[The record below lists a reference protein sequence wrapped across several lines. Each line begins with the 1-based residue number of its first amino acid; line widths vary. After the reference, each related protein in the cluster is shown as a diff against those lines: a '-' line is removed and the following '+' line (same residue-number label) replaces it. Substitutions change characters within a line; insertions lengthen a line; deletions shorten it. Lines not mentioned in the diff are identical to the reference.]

1 MRVLMVSPHPVY
13 SPRGTPISVFNRCQ
27 ALCALGHEVDLVTYP
42 VGEDRPFDGLRY
54 IRAAVPGV
62 HQVAVGPS
70 FAKLVLNAATTVRA
84 FRQAIGGRGT
94 YDVVHTHEEAGLFG
108 PILARLCGVPHVYDM
123 GNDWADVLRNYGL
136 GPRNPLTMMAE
147 ALENAVISRSDAV
160 IAHFPL
166 ISDRITAGS
175 STPVETVFNISLEAE
190 ADPAAAADIRRSWVP
205 EGSKVILYS
214 GTLEPYQGVG
224 LLVEAMAEL
233 GRSHPQAV
241 LVVAGGRP
249 EQVDDLQRRCVE
261 LGVSDTVRLLGT
273 IPSSRIPACLL
284 AADVLVSPRER
295 GRNTPLK
302 IFSYLRSGRPIV
314 ATDIASHTQ
323 VLSELSCALVTPTP
337 AGLAHGIRSVLDDG
351 PVRALAMAG
360 AVALQSEYGIA
371 RYVAGVANA
380 YTHVGG
386 DAVRDEDVTAATE
399 RIRNAGAL
407 ETVPNFAPVIRLT
420 PLEATA

>member
-1 MRVLMVSPHPVY
+1 MRILMVSPHPVY

-42 VGEDRPFDGLRY
+42 VGEDRMVDGLRY
-54 IRAAVPGV
+54 VRAAGPGV
-62 HQVAVGPS
+62 RKVAVGPS
-70 FAKLVLNAATTVRA
+70 AAKLLLNATTTVRA
-84 FRQAIGGRGT
+84 FRQALRGRGT

-108 PILARLCGVPHVYDM
+108 PTLARLCGVPHVYDM

-136 GPRNPLTMMAE
+136 GPRNPLTVMAE
-147 ALENAVISRSDAV
+147 ALENAVIRHSDAV

-166 ISDRITAGS
+166 ISDRITARS
-175 STPVETVFNISLEAE
+175 TTPVETVFNISLEAE

-233 GRSHPQAV
+233 GSSHPQAV

-249 EQVDDLQRRCVE
+249 EQVDELRGRCVE
-261 LGVSDTVRLLGT
+261 LGVRDAVRLLGT
-273 IPSSRIPACLL
+273 IPSGRIPACLL

-323 VLSELSCALVTPTP
+323 VLDELSCALVAPT
-337 AGLAHGIRSVLDDG
+337 AHGLAEGIRSVLDDG
-351 PVRALAMAG
+351 PARALATAG

-371 RYVAGVANA
+371 RYVAGVARA
-380 YTHVGG
+380 YEHVGG
-386 DAVRDEDVTAATE
+386 CAVRDEDVAVAVN
-399 RIRNAGAL
+399 RIRGASAFEL
-407 ETVPNFAPVIRLT
+407 VPTYAPVIPLS